1 MMKGLCLCG
10 RISSKTPGK
19 YPSINDV
26 TKFFFLNFLKT
37 KLKVSSNNLL
47 VTSKKE
53 ATNSITQELK
63 VLKKDQKA
71 F

>member
-1 MMKGLCLCG
+1 MMKGLCSCG

-26 TKFFFLNFLKT
+26 TKFFLNFLKT
-37 KLKVSSNNLL
+37 KLKVSSNNLF

-53 ATNSITQELK
+53 TTNSITQELK